1 MNFKPIKYLSVFIL
15 AIGVLLMIYGLWQ
28 YMPKTFSSETS
39 DYVFMKITVKRVVFP
54 VSGLVFTLLGI
65 TLLKFIT
72 HVDNELESL
81 RHELRLLNKEA
92 EKTR

>member
-1 MNFKPIKYLSVFIL
+1 MYFKPIRYLSVLIL
-15 AIGVLLMIYGLWQ
+15 TTGVLLMIYGLWQ
-28 YMPKTFSSETS
+28 YMPKTFSSDTS

-81 RHELRLLNKEA
+81 RHELRLLTKQT
-92 EKTR
+92 EKSQ